1 MPSNGTKKAKATKA
15 AKAVEVSAGKDVEV
29 SAGKDVEVSAGSENG
44 VQEDKVVQPPN
55 LTADDLTKM
64 LKKLLELTMLNEQ
77 SSKLTKSELEN
88 SEKKLKDVKK
98 LIISNATTLSD
109 TIKNTITAVE
119 IQQIELEVSA
129 LSATKMTLE
138 GEAKRLSATFD
149 TINQHNLLNQ
159 QHPCQP
165 RPDTSNVIDIFDK
178 IRCEVTEA
186 KVAAEKV
193 AVEKVAAEKV
203 AAEKVAAEK
212 VAVEKVAVEK
222 VAAEKV
228 ATNKAV
234 AKPKTMVE
242 FTVGGKPG
250 IWKQAYCKTQTT
262 HDGTTCRFFHTD
274 TDCHSF
280 CTKQGNWTCEDSA
293 CKKDHIQPIIPPCT
307 FGKRCNKKE
316 CEFNH

>member
-15 AKAVEVSAGKDVEV
+15 AKAVEV

-203 AAEKVAAEK
+203 A
-212 VAVEKVAVEK
+212 
-222 VAAEKV
+222 
-228 ATNKAV
+228 TNKAV